1 MTNSEKVASI
11 RFSGIDQD
19 TREAERIFR
28 LWTEQ
33 PDPDD
38 PENPNKRMKNQQI
51 LVKALIALGEPIQDD
66 SEKADPVLTA
76 IERLEG
82 VVSNIGDRINRLA
95 EQGII
100 TRSQAEA
107 VNEAVDFTQ
116 VTKDFAANQAK
127 SLKPGRKPG
136 KK

>member
-1 MTNSEKVASI
+1 MTNEQKVASI
-11 RFSGIDQD
+11 KFSGVNHD
-19 TREAERIFR
+19 TREAERLFY
-28 LWTEQ
+28 LWKQQ
-33 PDPDD
+33 PDPND
-38 PENPNKRMKNQQI
+38 PTNPEKHITNQDI
-51 LVKALIALGEPIQDD
+51 LVKALIALGEPDQTNTDRP
-66 SEKADPVLTA
+66 DPVLSA

-82 VVSNIGDRINRLA
+82 VVSNIETRISRLA

-107 VNEAVDFTQ
+107 VTEAVDLAQ

-127 SLKPGRKPG
+127 SLKAGRKPG